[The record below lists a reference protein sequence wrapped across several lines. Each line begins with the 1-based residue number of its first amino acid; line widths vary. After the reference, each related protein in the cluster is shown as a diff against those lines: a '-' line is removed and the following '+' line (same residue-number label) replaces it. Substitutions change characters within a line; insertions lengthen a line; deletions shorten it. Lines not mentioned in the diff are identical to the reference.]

1 MKSLCNL
8 MSISCS
14 LSTSYHLLSPDSSG
28 QRSPADEI
36 SSRFLPISPSRTV
49 AGSAL
54 SSEMP
59 LQPLNIY
66 TRHCS
71 TAVRLAAPCMQAWS
85 SRDIRSQ
92 VRTFTVKLCPEVSGR
107 SWAILVNTGCRF
119 AGGCAIFAACSP
131 VRPTFVST
139 CEPLAIRAGRP
150 GPSAG
155 GDPCC
160 RRTDPRSD
168 SASPQIFLT
177 Q

>member
-1 MKSLCNL
+1 
-8 MSISCS
+8 MSIGCI

-36 SSRFLPISPSRTV
+36 FSRFLPISPSRTV
-49 AGSAL
+49 AESAL
-54 SSEMP
+54 PSEKP

-66 TRHCS
+66 TRHCF
-71 TAVRLAAPCMQAWS
+71 TAVRLAAPCMQARS

-168 SASPQIFLT
+168 SASRQIFLT